1 MQTLNQFKT
10 DNGITSLDFIQ
21 MKGRAFAETK
31 GKRVLI
37 SKTCD
42 LTKTLY
48 VIPLNSIDKE
58 SGETL
63 PVENGYLVVNSD
75 AKAVA
80 TL

>member
-1 MQTLNQFKT
+1 MQTLNQFKL

-21 MKGRAFAETK
+21 MKGRAFAETN

-42 LTKTLY
+42 LKKALY
-48 VIPLNSIDKE
+48 IIPLNSIDLETGE
-58 SGETL
+58 ST